1 MEDGVQSEGYCNLTP
16 DRSLVYILKE
26 ELFPPGGAGWAD
38 CMVIPDVITA
48 KALVKRTDEIL
59 VSFISKKKFKR
70 LL

>member
-1 MEDGVQSEGYCNLTP
+1 
-16 DRSLVYILKE
+16 VYILKE

-48 KALVKRTDEIL
+48 KPLVKRTNEIL